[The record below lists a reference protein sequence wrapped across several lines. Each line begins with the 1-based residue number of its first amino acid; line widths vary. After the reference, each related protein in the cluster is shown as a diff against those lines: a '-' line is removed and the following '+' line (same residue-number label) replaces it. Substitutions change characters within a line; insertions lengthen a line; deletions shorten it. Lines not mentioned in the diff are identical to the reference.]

1 MSQQRI
7 QRKPSANFLGETKY
21 YIKDPLGFLQK
32 HQSQLGDAFGFRL
45 AHRTIYFVN
54 DPELYQ
60 LSFIKAFK
68 MLIFKHAPTKRYSD

>member
-54 DPELYQ
+54 DPEYITHILQTNHKNYY
-60 LSFIKAFK
+60 
-68 MLIFKHAPTKRYSD
+68 TN